1 MNLFLATLI
10 LTFAGTAHP
19 TLAQNPY
26 TPVVESAIGH
36 YESATCLVEMDGE
49 VWAGTVGGGLIN
61 LDNSS
66 APPLDAATGLPGN
79 RVNDCVLVGDMLWVA
94 TDSGL
99 ANLGTDQDRLEVY
112 EYGRFLKVAAAGD
125 ILLAARDDGNLLE
138 LHAGSDPTGAA
149 RRQLDMTVL
158 SLAGHEDGSYAA
170 GSIDG
175 KVLAT
180 TPDNPQGKTVRTG
193 LPVVALAYD
202 GDTLAVLVPGQL
214 LRLEG
219 GRLTPVANSS
229 DVVSLSRAGEPLRA
243 AQLASYQV
251 AASLRINQTCYAAT
265 DRGVLRAIGSPTT
278 PGRTTAVPPK
288 RWYRLPPR
296 GCPCGP
302 RIASIASYNGD
313 LWVGG
318 FDSGLCRFDGQSW
331 HHFRA
336 PDELPSDMIN
346 HLAVGRHRLYVA
358 TLKGLVVIDER
369 GHFTTHKR
377 SQCVDDNSANCPW
390 YESITGIGADSVS
403 RNVWIADT
411 GSVHRWSSRKW
422 KHLYRKRGIISER
435 ITRIAADSG
444 RIAVGTS
451 DKGIL
456 WSDQTGDF
464 VSMDDQ
470 QGLADNWVMDLTFD
484 RSGALWVATCT
495 KGLSRYHEGQWRT
508 WSTADGLADDY
519 TLSVAD
525 IDGRIWVG
533 HFRGISIL
541 TATGTVHLGTE
552 DGLPGGEVHDIVEHN
567 GRVYLAT
574 DGGLAV
580 VRVGGA

>member
-1 MNLFLATLI
+1 M
-10 LTFAGTAHP
+10 
-19 TLAQNPY
+19 
-26 TPVVESAIGH
+26 
-36 YESATCLVEMDGE
+36 EMEGE

-61 LDNSS
+61 LDNST

-79 RVNDCVLVGDMLWVA
+79 RVNDCVLVEDTLWVA

-99 ANLGTDQDRLEVY
+99 ASMGADQDRFEVY
-112 EYGRFLKVAAAGD
+112 EYGRFLRVAAAGSTM
-125 ILLAARDDGNLLE
+125 LAARDDGNLLE
-138 LHAGSDPTGAA
+138 LHAGTDPTAA
-149 RRQLDMTVL
+149 AYRQLDMTVL
-158 SLAGHEDGSYAA
+158 SLAGHANGSYAA

-175 KVLAT
+175 KVLVTA
-180 TPDNPQGKTVRTG
+180 PDNLSGKTVRTG

-202 GDTLAVLVPGQL
+202 GDTLSALVPGQL
-214 LRLEG
+214 LRLDG
-219 GRLTPVANSS
+219 DRLKPVANSS
-229 DVVSLSRAGEPLRA
+229 DVVSLSRAGEALRST
-243 AQLASYQV
+243 QLAPYEV
-251 AASLRINQTCYAAT
+251 AASLRVNQTYYAAT
-265 DRGVLRAIGSPTT
+265 DSGVLRAIGSSNPTAAT
-278 PGRTTAVPPK
+278 SPSPPEK
-288 RWYRLPPR
+288 WYRLPPR

-318 FDSGLCRFDGQSW
+318 FDSGLCRFDGSSW

-336 PDELPSDMIN
+336 PDDMPSDMVN
-346 HLAVGRHRLYVA
+346 HMAVGRHRLYVA

-377 SQCVDDNSANCPW
+377 SQCVDNTSANCPW
-390 YESITGIGADSVS
+390 YESITGIGADSES

-435 ITRIAADSG
+435 ITRIAANAG

-451 DKGIL
+451 DQGIL

-464 VSMDDQ
+464 VRMDDQ

-495 KGLSRYHEGQWRT
+495 RGLSRYHEGQWRN
-508 WSTADGLADDY
+508 WSTDDGLADNY

-525 IDGRIWVG
+525 IGGRIWVG

-541 TATGTVHLGTE
+541 TTTGTVHLGAE
-552 DGLPGGEVHDIVEHN
+552 DGLPGGEVHDIVEHD

-580 VRVGGA
+580 VRVDGA

>member
-10 LTFAGTAHP
+10 ITFAGTTHP
-19 TLAQNPY
+19 SLAQTPY

-36 YESATCLVEMDGE
+36 YESSTCLIQMDGE
-49 VWAGTVGGGLIN
+49 VWAGTVGGGLVN
-61 LDNSS
+61 LDNSV
-66 APPLDAATGLPGN
+66 AIPLDAARGLPGN
-79 RVNDCVLVGDMLWVA
+79 RVNDCVLVEDTLWVA
-94 TDSGL
+94 TDVGL
-99 ANLGTDQDRLEVY
+99 ASHEPGHDRFEVY
-112 EYGRFLKVAAAGD
+112 EYGRFLRVAAAGD
-125 ILLAARDDGNLLE
+125 TLLAARDDGNLLE
-138 LHAGSDPTGAA
+138 LHAGTDPTGAS

-158 SLAGHEDGSYAA
+158 ALAGHTDGGWAA

-175 KVLAT
+175 KVLIT
-180 TPDNPQGKTVRTG
+180 HPDSPQGKTVRTG
-193 LPVVALAYD
+193 LPISGLAYD
-202 GDTLAVLVPGQL
+202 GDALTVLVPGQL
-214 LRLEG
+214 LRLERG
-219 GRLTPVANSS
+219 KLAPVPGSA
-229 DVVSLSRAGEPLRA
+229 DVAAISQAGEALHAP
-243 AQLASYQV
+243 QLAPYEV
-251 AASLRINQTCYAAT
+251 AASLRINRTFYAAT
-265 DRGVLRAIGSPTT
+265 DNGVFRSIGSGTPTDT
-278 PGRTTAVPPK
+278 ATLGPPGK
-288 RWYRLPPR
+288 WHRLPPR

-302 RIASIASYNGD
+302 RIASIASFNGD

-318 FDSGLCRFDGQSW
+318 FDSGLCRFDGNSW

-336 PDELPSDMIN
+336 PEDLPSDMVN
-346 HLAVGRHRLYVA
+346 HMAVGRHRLYVA
-358 TLKGLVVIDER
+358 TLKGLVVIDDR

-377 SQCVDDNSANCPW
+377 SQCLEDTSANCPW
-390 YESITGIGADSVS
+390 YESITGIGADPVS

-422 KHLYRKRGIISER
+422 KHLYRRRGIISER
-435 ITRIAADSG
+435 ITRIAAQNG

-451 DKGIL
+451 DQGIL
-456 WSDQTGDF
+456 WSDQAADF
-464 VSMDDQ
+464 IKMDDQ

-495 KGLSRYHEGQWRT
+495 RGLSRYYNGQWRT
-508 WSTADGLADDY
+508 WSKADGLADDY

-533 HFRGISIL
+533 HFAGISIL
-541 TATGTVHLGTE
+541 TTTGTVHLGAE

-580 VRVGGA
+580 VRVDGA